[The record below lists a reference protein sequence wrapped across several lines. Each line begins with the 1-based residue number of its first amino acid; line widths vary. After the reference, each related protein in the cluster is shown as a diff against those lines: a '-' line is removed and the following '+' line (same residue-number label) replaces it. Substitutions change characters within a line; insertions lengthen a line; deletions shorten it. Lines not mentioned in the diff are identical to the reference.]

1 MSSLEDNAEILKE
14 EGNIAFKYEKWKEAI
29 EWYSKAINLIHE
41 TNSKNLVVYLKN
53 RAAAY
58 LKLSNYEAALED
70 CNEALKVLPTDP
82 KALYRRCQALEAL
95 NRFEEAYRDATQ
107 IFKDDPNNKAIQPTL
122 EKLHRIVV
130 ERTRQNAQTSN
141 KLESMMKIVFDITD
155 NSDKRETAINNLLV
169 LSRELAGSQI
179 MIKTNLVQQ
188 IKKLLKV
195 EKNQEICVTG
205 IRLIGELCK
214 HNPERTKIILKDIG
228 IPWFLET
235 LDSTDEHKVSYFVI
249 KIQLW
254 FELIK

>member
-14 EGNIAFKYEKWKEAI
+14 EGNIAFKNEKWKEAI
-29 EWYSKAINLIHE
+29 ELYSKAINLIHE

-58 LKLSNYEAALED
+58 LKLGNYEGALED
-70 CNEALKVLPTDP
+70 CNEALEIVPTDP

-122 EKLHRIVV
+122 EKLHKIVV
-130 ERTRQNAQTSN
+130 ERTRENAQTSN
-141 KLESMMKIVFDITD
+141 KLDSMTKIVFDITE
-155 NSDKRETAINNLLV
+155 NSDKRETAMNNLLV
-169 LSRELAGSQI
+169 LSREQAGAQI
-179 MIKTNLVQQ
+179 MVKSNLVQQ

-195 EKNQEICVTG
+195 ERDREICITG

-214 HNPERTKIILKDIG
+214 HNSERTKNILRDIG

-235 LDSTDEHKVSYFVI
+235 LDSTDEHQVHFFY
-249 KIQLW
+249 
-254 FELIK
+254 